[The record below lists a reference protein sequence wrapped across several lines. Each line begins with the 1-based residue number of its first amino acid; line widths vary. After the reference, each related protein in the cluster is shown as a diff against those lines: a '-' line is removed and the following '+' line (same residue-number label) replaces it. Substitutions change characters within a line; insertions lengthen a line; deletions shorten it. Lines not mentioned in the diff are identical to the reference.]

1 MRNLRIISIQMCGSS
16 IANSAAESWRPRV
29 PRGPL
34 EHWAIAGP
42 LWKPGCNRGG
52 ESFGAWLDVD
62 AEPEDL
68 CTAGDTRKTHTLI
81 LDDNDDGDA
90 VANMLRG
97 GAGADGGRRKA
108 ASRGHCLSE
117 GLGYD
122 MHVYRQQ
129 VRVPR
134 SLGARARSR
143 PFAPSS
149 LPLAFRRSFV

>member
-1 MRNLRIISIQMCGSS
+1 MWEFDCKLGGRELEAKSTKRASRALGHC
-16 IANSAAESWRPRV
+16 RPIVEAGVERALVRGWMLTQNQKTYV
-29 PRGPL
+29 PL
-34 EHWAIAGP
+34 
-42 LWKPGCNRGG
+42 
-52 ESFGAWLDVD
+52 
-62 AEPEDL
+62 
-68 CTAGDTRKTHTLI
+68 DTRKTHTLI

>member
-1 MRNLRIISIQMCGSS
+1 MGVRLQTRRQRAGGQEYQEGLSSIGPLPAHCGS
-16 IANSAAESWRPRV
+16 
-29 PRGPL
+29 
-34 EHWAIAGP
+34 
-42 LWKPGCNRGG
+42 RGG
-52 ESFGAWLDVD
+52 ESFLVRGWMLTQNHKTYV
-62 AEPEDL
+62 PL
-68 CTAGDTRKTHTLI
+68 DTRKTHTLI

-149 LPLAFRRSFV
+149 LPLAVPSELRLEI